1 MSTIN
6 FSAIKNYLEQA
17 DSVLIVLGGNS
28 GFDKQLAA
36 ASLLLSFNQ
45 QKKKT
50 TLVAPEK
57 VNNSTIVGLEDLK
70 NDIGCNDLVISF
82 DYVETAVN
90 NVGYHL
96 DKENKKFYLT
106 IKPQKGAEPLKKE
119 AVEMEYVGIEADVVV
134 LIGVDRLEDLGQ
146 LYYGYEDFYRKTNLV
161 SLSDRQPTYKSINF
175 SVAGVSSF
183 CEAVFQLFKNV
194 DYKFNNEIATNL
206 LAGIQYETNNFVEMS
221 ASAETFEAVAE
232 LLRAGAR
239 RKAGL
244 FQRAEKRIEAQ
255 TSFQEEKNV
264 FDGKSGK
271 SKSMRPKKKI
281 LKKQP
286 RQPLRPSGLKK

>member
-36 ASLLLSFNQ
+36 ASLLLSLNQ

-106 IKPQKGAEPLKKE
+106 IKPQKGADPLKKE
-119 AVEMEYVGIEADVVV
+119 TVEMDYVGAEADVII

-161 SLSDRQPTYKSINF
+161 SLSDRQPAYKSINF
-175 SVAGVSSF
+175 NVASVSGF
-183 CEAVFQLFKNV
+183 CEAVFQLFKSV

-206 LAGIQYETNNFVEMS
+206 LAGIQYETNNFVDMN

-244 FQRAEKRIEAQ
+244 FKTAEKRIEAQ
-255 TSFQEEKNV
+255 TSSQEEKNV

-271 SKSMRPKKKI
+271 IKSMQPKKKI
-281 LKKQP
+281 SKKQSQ
-286 RQPLRPSGLKK
+286 QPLRPSGLKK